1 MKIVHTAISVRD
13 LETSVAFYRDVLG
26 LSERFRT
33 FYEGFNADLVF
44 MADEEGGAEIELV
57 YYHDP
62 VKQAEAVRIGN
73 VLVHIGI
80 LIKDM
85 DAEVDRMRAQGAG
98 FIALPKRLNGTTLAF
113 LRDPDGVVIELICRD
128 TA

>member
-13 LETSVAFYRDVLG
+13 LEKSVAFYRDVLG

-44 MADEEGGAEIELV
+44 MGDDEGGAEIELV

-62 VKQAEAVRIGN
+62 AKRAETAEIGN
-73 VLVHIGI
+73 VLVHLGI
-80 LIKDM
+80 LVQDM
-85 DAEVDRMRAQGAG
+85 DAEVDRM
-98 FIALPKRLNGTTLAF
+98 
-113 LRDPDGVVIELICRD
+113 
-128 TA
+128 